1 MWNAPGTG
9 QGLVSYV
16 ECDMDRLA
24 MWNEAWTG
32 QLCGMWYGLVGYVEC
47 NRDWL
52 AMWSVTWTGQLS
64 GM

>member
-1 MWNAPGTG
+1 MVSIIECDMDWSAMWNATGTSLLCEMR

-32 QLCGMWYGLVGYVEC
+32 
-47 NRDWL
+47 
-52 AMWSVTWTGQLS
+52 
-64 GM
+64 